1 MTFSHPK
8 HTKQSIVFSQSLRLI
23 FIEIE
28 IRDAD
33 SYLDSYLLF
42 QVFAPSNPL
51 LINDSYQTS
60 LSAL

>member
-1 MTFSHPK
+1 MTFSHPE
-8 HTKQSIVFSQSLRLI
+8 HTKQFTVFSQSLRLI

-33 SYLDSYLLF
+33 SYSDLYLLF